1 MKLFEN
7 HGGNTFKPIT
17 DEKEIRDMLL
27 SQISDDYK
35 SLHGMRP
42 RGMYQDLSIE
52 ELEKISK
59 DLSDQIEREY
69 EQEKKDEEQHNAA
82 TKAAMTPK
90 PFTVGDVAKISETE
104 KSTGKWNTRK
114 TRWDAFKSKNKCP
127 HCNGIKLVTP
137 CKQCGGKGYIKEITH
152 PDDVIDQ
159 QGDGYSNDSQRAFAH
174 SQVTTTKENDVAKA
188 NELAAQGKYVVM
200 ILNNAHCKSTDA
212 VLGQHQT
219 IHSVNDNMEDAQ
231 KSAGE
236 VYNSCDGVH
245 IISPESIKAKE
256 PVKPTTPDVDDVP
269 FECIGRNQFKLR

>member
-7 HGGNTFKPIT
+7 SGGNTFKPIT
-17 DEKEIRDMLL
+17 DEKEIKDALM

-42 RGMYQDLSIE
+42 RGMYQDLSVE
-52 ELEKISK
+52 QLKKISD
-59 DLSDQIEREY
+59 DLSAALEQEY
-69 EQEKKDEEQHNAA
+69 EQGRKDDEQHDAA
-82 TKAAMTPK
+82 TKKAMTPK
-90 PFTVGDVAKISETE
+90 QFTVGDVAKIDANPLDAKRQPDWDLTNYSELE
-104 KSTGKWNTRK
+104 EYSHE
-114 TRWDAFKSKNKCP
+114 DMSD
-127 HCNGIKLVTP
+127 
-137 CKQCGGKGYIKEITH
+137 EM
-152 PDDVIDQ
+152 
-159 QGDGYSNDSQRAFAH
+159 GDGYTNDAQRAFAN
-174 SQVTTTKENDVAKA
+174 SQMTTPKENDTAKA

-200 ILNNAHCKSTDA
+200 TINNAHCKSTDA

-219 IHSVNDNMEDAQ
+219 IHSVNDNMADAQ

-269 FECIGRNQFKLR
+269 FECVGRNQFKLR